1 MTTHRSLKCKKT
13 EIELSQNETEKQF
26 KGFKGKIY
34 AQEEEE
40 RSVKVLGEMLNQT
53 FCKLQYTAI
62 LLTQQFSINAYR
74 KGLNTMLPMANRYI
88 HSLK

>member
-1 MTTHRSLKCKKT
+1 MQKT
-13 EIELSQNETEKQF
+13 ELKLSQNEIAKQF
-26 KGFKGKIY
+26 KGLKDKIH

-62 LLTQQFSINAYR
+62 LLTPGFSINTYN
-74 KGLNTMLPMANRYI
+74 KLI
-88 HSLK
+88 F